1 MARIRQLPPH
11 IVNKI
16 AAGEVIERPASVVKE
31 LVENALDAGAKRID
45 VTVEEGGATRIR
57 VQDDGH
63 GMARDDLA
71 LAFRSHATSKLR
83 DADDLF
89 HIATMGFRGEAL
101 ASIGSISRT
110 TLRTREPEEETGY
123 ELVHET
129 GEDGEVKV
137 AAVHRGTTIDVQ
149 NLFMNVPVRRR
160 FLKSPSVELGHVT
173 DVMTRFAI
181 AYPEIGFSLLHGK
194 RRVLELDAARDMRER
209 IGSLYGEALAKELIR
224 VDSEL
229 DTTRL
234 AGWIAPP
241 HHDRPRQDRIFVFLN
256 GRHIKD
262 RTLIH
267 AIHEGY
273 RGLLMTR
280 RHPTVFLT
288 VEIDPQEV
296 DVNVHPTKI
305 EVRFRDSKPLHQLV
319 RRSLRDALQ
328 SAELA
333 PRVTAPSQGESTRGE
348 TPKRDTASNEKED
361 VRDAIRDY
369 LGSASRKSAVRNTG
383 ADRSLWAPTPAKD
396 DVSREERATP
406 SSVSPTE
413 GRQASEPESETPRY
427 AEPERESSERPASP
441 SDRPISMSPSRGVAE
456 PDAGFER
463 VGGSF
468 DGSTEDPEERAD
480 LSRPVQL
487 HQTYILRETDDGFAL
502 TDQHALHERIL
513 YHRIHDRVRSG
524 TVISQR
530 LLIPETIDL
539 TPGEIERLLAHQNE
553 LHRIG
558 FEIRRQGEDGIAVHA
573 IPDVLRKL
581 PTRELV
587 DQVVSWIGRDEEDQ
601 GGEKDFIDAFIEM
614 AACKAAI
621 KAGDPLEVEQMK
633 DLLRQGDALP
643 TSSSCPHGRPTTVRF
658 TIADLEKWFRRIV

>member
-31 LVENALDAGAKRID
+31 LVENALDAGATRID
-45 VTVEEGGATRIR
+45 VTVEDGGATRIR

-63 GMARDDLA
+63 GIAREDLA
-71 LAFRSHATSKLR
+71 LAFESHATSKLR

-101 ASIGSISRT
+101 ASIGSISKT
-110 TLRTREPEEETGY
+110 TVRTRDPEEETGY

-129 GEDGEVKV
+129 GSDGDVKV
-137 AAVHRGTTIDVQ
+137 AAVNRGTTIDVQ

-173 DVMTRFAI
+173 DVMTRFSL
-181 AYPEIGFSLLHGK
+181 AYPEIGFSLMHGT
-194 RRVLELDAARDMRER
+194 RRVLELDAASDVRER
-209 IGSLYGEALAKELIR
+209 IGALYGEPLAKELIR
-224 VDSEL
+224 VDAIAG
-229 DTTRL
+229 TTRL
-234 AGWIAPP
+234 TGYIAPP

-256 GRHIKD
+256 GRNIKD
-262 RTLIH
+262 RTLVH

-280 RHPTVFLT
+280 RHPTVFLAI
-288 VEIDPQEV
+288 EIDPQEV

-319 RRSLRDALQ
+319 RRTLRDALQ
-328 SAELA
+328 SADLA
-333 PRVTAPSQGESTRGE
+333 PRVTAPPSDLA
-348 TPKRDTASNEKED
+348 KRSPDTASRTD

-369 LGSASRKSAVRNTG
+369 LGSAGFGKG
-383 ADRSLWAPTPAKD
+383 RSDGPS
-396 DVSREERATP
+396 VEATP
-406 SSVSPTE
+406 SPARDDGAVESPARSARPIVAHE
-413 GRQASEPESETPRY
+413 AVAAPEPKVEADRDIPSEPRRIPQV
-427 AEPERESSERPASP
+427 EREREPTP
-441 SDRPISMSPSRGVAE
+441 SVRESAVAE
-456 PDAGFER
+456 PAAEFGDSEAGRE
-463 VGGSF
+463 
-468 DGSTEDPEERAD
+468 
-480 LSRPVQL
+480 LLRPVQL

-513 YHRIHDRVRSG
+513 YHRIHDRVRAG

-530 LLIPETIDL
+530 LLIPERLDL
-539 TPGEIERLLAHQNE
+539 APGETERLLAHQDE
-553 LHRIG
+553 LRRIG
-558 FEIRRQGEDGIAVHA
+558 FDIERSGERGLEVRA

-581 PTRELV
+581 PTRALL
-587 DQVVSWIGRDEEDQ
+587 DQVVSWIARDDEDE

-633 DLLRQGDALP
+633 DLLRQGDELP

-658 TIADLEKWFRRIV
+658 TLEDLEKWFRRIV